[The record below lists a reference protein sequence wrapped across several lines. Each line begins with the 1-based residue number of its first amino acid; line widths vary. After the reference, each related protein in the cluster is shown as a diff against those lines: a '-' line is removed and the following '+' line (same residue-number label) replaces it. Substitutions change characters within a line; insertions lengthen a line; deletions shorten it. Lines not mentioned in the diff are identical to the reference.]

1 MSSRWDEVK
10 RIPIDEV
17 AQRLGVPLSRRAG
30 MRCPFPD
37 HKDKNPSFSIDRKK
51 NLCFCHGCGRG
62 GSVIDFASIITGKSS
77 SEVVSWLSQSIRQ
90 SKTSSHQ
97 YSRIAPAEE
106 PETEDAQCVANPAIF
121 DHFASLCPPAERGQQ
136 YLLNRGISEHTQKS
150 FRIGFIGNSDDVLKR
165 LLSKYGTAAL
175 VSCGLIFPDKAP
187 ELVFPSRSLLVPFV
201 TGGEIV
207 YFQSRSISNSTR
219 RWMGLN
225 GVRKLIFNQDA
236 VSQAKNIYI
245 CEGVTDTLSA
255 TEMGL
260 TAIGLTG
267 ASTTFSTNLLRSM
280 RSKTAYIIPD
290 NDEAGKAMEA
300 RVTALFRRAGIQFV
314 VQRVPHG
321 KDLNDYLVWRKQK

>member
-1 MSSRWDEVK
+1 
-10 RIPIDEV
+10 
-17 AQRLGVPLSRRAG
+17 
-30 MRCPFPD
+30 
-37 HKDKNPSFSIDRKK
+37 
-51 NLCFCHGCGRG
+51 
-62 GSVIDFASIITGKSS
+62 
-77 SEVVSWLSQSIRQ
+77 
-90 SKTSSHQ
+90 
-97 YSRIAPAEE
+97 
-106 PETEDAQCVANPAIF
+106 
-121 DHFASLCPPAERGQQ
+121 
-136 YLLNRGISEHTQKS
+136 
-150 FRIGFIGNSDDVLKR
+150 
-165 LLSKYGTAAL
+165 
-175 VSCGLIFPDKAP
+175 
-187 ELVFPSRSLLVPFV
+187 
-201 TGGEIV
+201 
-207 YFQSRSISNSTR
+207 
-219 RWMGLN
+219 MGLN

>member
-1 MSSRWDEVK
+1 M
-10 RIPIDEV
+10 
-17 AQRLGVPLSRRAG
+17 
-30 MRCPFPD
+30 
-37 HKDKNPSFSIDRKK
+37 
-51 NLCFCHGCGRG
+51 
-62 GSVIDFASIITGKSS
+62 
-77 SEVVSWLSQSIRQ
+77 
-90 SKTSSHQ
+90 
-97 YSRIAPAEE
+97 
-106 PETEDAQCVANPAIF
+106 ANPAIF

-150 FRIGFIGNSDDVLKR
+150 FRIGFIENSDDVLKR

-175 VSCGLIFPDKAP
+175 AKCGLIFPDKAP
-187 ELVFPSRSLLVPFV
+187 QLVFPSRSLLVPFV
-201 TGGEIV
+201 TGGQIM

-225 GVRKLIFNQDA
+225 GVRKLIFSQDA

-255 TEMGL
+255 IEMGL

-267 ASTTFSTNLLRSM
+267 ASTTFSTDLLRSM

-300 RVTALFRRAGIQFV
+300 RITALFRRAGIQFV